1 MARRRA
7 INRKILLPDP
17 IYQNPLI
24 EMITNHLMRKGKKLL
39 AYRICYS
46 SMKEVGEITQKDPVM
61 VVEQAIRNVT
71 PLVEVKAKRR
81 GGATYQVPVPVSPE
95 RGTALAIRWIIS
107 SCRGRSGRTM
117 TSKLTNEFLD
127 ASKNMGNA
135 IRKKDEI
142 NRMAEANKA
151 FATTRF

>member
-7 INRKILLPDP
+7 IKRKILLPDP

-46 SMKEVGEITQKDPVM
+46 SMKDVGEITQKDPVA

-81 GGATYQVPVPVSPE
+81 GGGNLS
-95 RGTALAIRWIIS
+95 S
-107 SCRGRSGRTM
+107 SCTSSAREGNCISNPMDHFFLPGTLRTDNGLK
-117 TSKLTNEFLD
+117 TYK
-127 ASKNMGNA
+127 
-135 IRKKDEI
+135 
-142 NRMAEANKA
+142 
-151 FATTRF
+151 

>member
-1 MARRRA
+1 MARRRT
-7 INRKILLPDP
+7 INKKILLPDP

-24 EMITNHLMRKGKKLL
+24 EMITNRLMKKGKKLL
-39 AYRICYS
+39 AYQICYS
-46 SMKEVGEITQKDPVM
+46 SLKEVAEITEKDPVI

-81 GGATYQVPVPVSPE
+81 GGATYQVPTPVPPE

-107 SCRGRSGRTM
+107 SCRSRSGRTM

-151 FATTRF
+151 FATSRF